1 MKGSLKADGGKIQGN
16 GGRIETSGR
25 YLDINNIKISTKS
38 NVGEDGQWLIDPYD
52 ITISSGSDFNTS
64 GTFSA
69 TDNDAIINVGTLETA
84 LQSSNV
90 TVTTAGG
97 GFQNGDITVANAISS
112 NSSNDLIL
120 DSNNDIIINDNIS
133 K

>member
-1 MKGSLKADGGKIQGN
+1 M
-16 GGRIETSGR
+16 
-25 YLDINNIKISTKS
+25 
-38 NVGEDGQWLIDPYD
+38 
-52 ITISSGSDFNTS
+52 
-64 GTFSA
+64 
-69 TDNDAIINVGTLETA
+69 ETA

-120 DSNNDIIINDNIS
+120 DSNNDIIINDNITRTGTGGIILNANS
-133 K
+133 NQVYGTGTINLASGSSISLLKQG

>member
-1 MKGSLKADGGKIQGN
+1 MECIGWCKIKGN

-25 YLDINNIKISTKS
+25 SLDINNIKISTKS

-120 DSNNDIIINDNIS
+120 DSNNKLKILQS
-133 K
+133 